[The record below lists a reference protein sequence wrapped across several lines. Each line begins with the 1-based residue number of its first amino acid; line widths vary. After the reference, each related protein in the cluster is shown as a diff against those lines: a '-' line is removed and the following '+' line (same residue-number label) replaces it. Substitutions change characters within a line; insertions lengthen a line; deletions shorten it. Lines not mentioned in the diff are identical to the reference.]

1 VLTHFGAHNEI
12 FTMHNLDFII
22 WNFDPELYNFLG
34 KYPIRWYGLLFAL
47 GFLISQQVLFY
58 IYKKESDGTI
68 EAKRNAEQMVENM
81 TIYMIIATIVGARLG
96 HVLFYQPQDYFTSFE
111 GLVRILNIREGGLAS
126 HGAGIGIFLIMLLYT
141 HYRFNVKEGKFSKLF
156 FLKTNRGYTYFQI
169 MDRLA
174 IVVALTGALIR
185 MGNFANSE
193 IIGIPTDSNN
203 GVVFARELTDYLE
216 FDATGSG
223 WIEDVSYNKVPE
235 GINNDNG
242 NVPIFIYI
250 EFKNRRFEESRIISL
265 LDNGINSKLA
275 RMKEHIDEPIS
286 HNLDYQLNLSNDGV
300 YLAQISTFAVSRHPA
315 QLYES
320 ITTFISF
327 LILFY
332 IWSRKKKE
340 TMPGL
345 LFGLFIIYLFIARF
359 FHEFIKENQ
368 VSFEDNLTLNMGQW
382 LSIPMV
388 IFGILILILA
398 YKSHNSQGT
407 GS

>member
-1 VLTHFGAHNEI
+1 
-12 FTMHNLDFII
+12 MHNLVFII
-22 WNFDPELYNFLG
+22 WNFDPELYNLLG
-34 KYPIRWYGLLFAL
+34 KFPIRWYGLLFAL

-58 IYKKESDGTI
+58 IYKAETGGSI
-68 EAKRNAEQMVENM
+68 EEKKNAERMVENM

-96 HVLFYQPQDYFTSFE
+96 HVMFYQPQDYFTSFE
-111 GLVRILNIREGGLAS
+111 GLIRIFNIREGGLAS
-126 HGAGIGIFLIMLLYT
+126 HGAGIGIFLVMLLYT
-141 HYRFNVKEGKFSKLF
+141 YYRFNAKDGKLSKLF
-156 FLKTNRGYTYFQI
+156 FVKTDRGYNYFQI
-169 MDRLA
+169 MDRIA

-185 MGNFANSE
+185 MGNFTNSE

-203 GVVFARELTDYLE
+203 GVVFARDLTDYLE

-223 WIEDVSYNKVPE
+223 WIEDVYYKKNSDAVNNK
-235 GINNDNG
+235 NG
-242 NVPIFIYI
+242 NVPIFVYI
-250 EFKNRRFEESRIISL
+250 EFKNREFEEPRLRSL

-275 RMKEHIDEPIS
+275 RMTKHIDEPMQ
-286 HNLDYQLNLSNDGV
+286 HNLDYQLVQTSDGI
-300 YLAQISTFAVSRHPA
+300 YTARISTFAVPRHPA

-320 ITTFISF
+320 ISTFILF

-332 IWSRKKKE
+332 IWSRKKRE

-345 LFGLFIIYLFIARF
+345 LFGIFMTYLFVARF

-368 VSFEDNLTLNMGQW
+368 VAFEDDLTLNMGQW

-388 IFGILILILA
+388 MFGIIILIIA
-398 YKSHNSQGT
+398 NKKYANQGT

>member
-1 VLTHFGAHNEI
+1 MVHTLKFFH
-12 FTMHNLDFII
+12 MHNLDFII

-34 KYPIRWYGLLFAL
+34 KFPIRWYGLLFAM

-58 IYKKESDGTI
+58 IYKKESDGSI
-68 EAKRNAEQMVENM
+68 EANKNAERMVENM

-96 HVLFYQPQDYFTSFE
+96 HVMFYQPQDYFTSFE
-111 GLVRILNIREGGLAS
+111 GLIRIFNIREGGLAS
-126 HGAGIGIFLIMLLYT
+126 HGAGIGIFLIMLLYAN
-141 HYRFNVKEGKFSKLF
+141 YRFNMKDGKIGKLF
-156 FLKTNRGYTYFQI
+156 FLKTNRGYNYFQI
-169 MDRLA
+169 MDRIA
-174 IVVALTGALIR
+174 IVVALTGAMIR

-203 GVVFARELTDYLE
+203 GVVFARDLTDYLE
-216 FDATGSG
+216 FDVTGGG
-223 WIEDVSYNKVPE
+223 WVEDVYYKKVPD
-235 GINNDNG
+235 GVNNSNG
-242 NVPIFIYI
+242 YVPIYLYI
-250 EFKNRRFEESRIISL
+250 EFKNRKFEEPRLRSL

-275 RMKEHIDEPIS
+275 RMDKHIDEPMQ
-286 HNLDYQLNLSNDGV
+286 HNLEYQLVQTSDGV
-300 YLAQISTFAVSRHPA
+300 YTARISTFAIPRHPA

-320 ITTFISF
+320 ISTFILF

-332 IWSRKKKE
+332 IWSRKKRE

-345 LFGLFIIYLFIARF
+345 LFGTFITFLFIFRF

-368 VSFEDNLTLNMGQW
+368 VAFEDDLTLNMGQW

-388 IFGILILILA
+388 MFGILILIIA
-398 YKSHNSQGT
+398 KKKYDSQGT

>member
-1 VLTHFGAHNEI
+1 MPQITH
-12 FTMHNLDFII
+12 MHNLDFII
-22 WNFDPELYNFLG
+22 WNFDPELYTLFG
-34 KYPIRWYGLLFAL
+34 KFPIRWYGLLFAL

-58 IYKKESDGTI
+58 IYKKESDGSI
-68 EAKRNAEQMVENM
+68 EAMKNAERMVENM

-96 HVLFYQPQDYFTSFE
+96 HVLFYQPEDYFTSFE

-126 HGAGIGIFLIMLLYT
+126 HGAGIGIFLIMLVFA
-141 HYRFNVKEGKFSKLF
+141 HHRFNIKDGKLSKLF
-156 FLKTNRGYTYFQI
+156 FIKTNRGYSYFQI

-203 GVVFARELTDYLE
+203 GVVFASGLTDYLE

-223 WIEDVSYNKVPE
+223 WIEDVYYKKVPE
-235 GINNDNG
+235 GVNNSNG
-242 NVPIFIYI
+242 NVPIYVFI
-250 EFKNRRFEESRIISL
+250 EFKKRQFDESRLRSL
-265 LDNGINSKLA
+265 LDNGINGKLA
-275 RMKEHIDEPIS
+275 RLSEHIDEPMQ
-286 HNLDYQLNLSNDGV
+286 HNLDYRLVQTSDGV
-300 YLAQISTFAVSRHPA
+300 YTARISTYAVPRHPA

-320 ITTFISF
+320 ITTFILF

-332 IWSRKKKE
+332 IWSRKKRE

-345 LFGLFIIYLFIARF
+345 LFGIFITSLFIFRF

-368 VSFEDNLTLNMGQW
+368 VSFEDNIALNMGQW

-388 IFGILILILA
+388 IFGILILVIA
-398 YKSHNSQGT
+398 FKKHNTQGT

>member
-1 VLTHFGAHNEI
+1 
-12 FTMHNLDFII
+12 MHNLDFII

-34 KYPIRWYGLLFAL
+34 KFPIRWYGLLFAL

-68 EAKRNAEQMVENM
+68 EAHKKAERMVENM

-96 HVLFYQPQDYFTSFE
+96 HVMFYQPQDYFTSFE
-111 GLVRILNIREGGLAS
+111 GLIRIFNIREGGLAS
-126 HGAGIGIFLIMLLYT
+126 HGAGIGIFLVMLLYAN
-141 HYRFNVKEGKFSKLF
+141 YRFNMKDGKIGKLF
-156 FLKTNRGYTYFQI
+156 FLKTDRGYNYFQI
-169 MDRLA
+169 MDRIA

-193 IIGIPTDSNN
+193 IIGLPTDSNN
-203 GVVFARELTDYLE
+203 GVVFARDLTDYLA
-216 FDATGSG
+216 FDATGAG
-223 WIEDVSYNKVPE
+223 WIEDVYYKKVPD
-235 GINNDNG
+235 GINNNNG
-242 NVPIFIYI
+242 HVPIYIYI
-250 EFKNRRFEESRIISL
+250 EFKNRKFEEPRLRSL

-275 RMKEHIDEPIS
+275 RMSEDIDEPMQ
-286 HNLDYQLNLSNDGV
+286 HNLEYQLVQTSDGI
-300 YLAQISTFAVSRHPA
+300 YTARILTFAIPRHPA

-320 ITTFISF
+320 ITTFILF
-327 LILFY
+327 LLLFY
-332 IWSRKKKE
+332 IWSRKKRE

-345 LFGLFIIYLFIARF
+345 LFGTFIICLFIFRF

-368 VSFEDNLTLNMGQW
+368 VAFEDDLTLNMGQW

-388 IFGILILILA
+388 IFGILILIIA
-398 YKSHNSQGT
+398 KKKYDNQGT

>member
-1 VLTHFGAHNEI
+1 
-12 FTMHNLDFII
+12 MHNLDFII
-22 WNFDPELYNFLG
+22 WNFDPELYTLFG
-34 KYPIRWYGLLFAL
+34 KFPIRWYGLLFAL

-58 IYKKESDGTI
+58 IYKKESDGSI
-68 EAKRNAEQMVENM
+68 EAKKNAERMVENM

-126 HGAGIGIFLIMLLYT
+126 HGAGIGIFLVMLLYT

-156 FLKTNRGYTYFQI
+156 FVKNNRGYTYFQI
-169 MDRLA
+169 MDRIA

-203 GVVFARELTDYLE
+203 GVVFAREVTDYLG
-216 FDATGSG
+216 FDPTGSG
-223 WIEDVSYNKVPE
+223 FIEEIRYKKAPDSLKNSSS
-235 GINNDNG
+235 
-242 NVPIFIYI
+242 VPIYIDI
-250 EFKNRRFEESRIISL
+250 EFKQRSYNEGQLNSF
-265 LDNGINSKLA
+265 LDNGINGKLA
-275 RMKEHIDEPIS
+275 RLPEHINEPMQ
-286 HNLDYQLNLSNDGV
+286 HNLEYRLVQTSDGI
-300 YLAQISTFAVSRHPA
+300 YTARISTFAIPRHPA

-320 ITTFISF
+320 ISTFILF

-332 IWSRKKKE
+332 IWSRKKRE

-345 LFGLFIIYLFIARF
+345 LFGIFMTYLFIARF
-359 FHEFIKENQ
+359 FHEFIKVNQ

-388 IFGILILILA
+388 IFGILILVIA
-398 YKSHNSQGT
+398 KKKYDSQGT

>member
-1 VLTHFGAHNEI
+1 
-12 FTMHNLDFII
+12 MHNLVFII
-22 WNFDPELYNFLG
+22 WNFDPELYNLLG
-34 KYPIRWYGLLFAL
+34 KFPIRWYGLLFAL

-58 IYKKESDGTI
+58 IYKAETGGSI
-68 EAKRNAEQMVENM
+68 EEKKNAERMVENM

-96 HVLFYQPQDYFTSFE
+96 HVMFYQPQDYFTSFE
-111 GLVRILNIREGGLAS
+111 GLIRIFNIREGGLAS
-126 HGAGIGIFLIMLLYT
+126 HGAGIGIFLVMLLYT
-141 HYRFNVKEGKFSKLF
+141 YYRFNAKDGKLSKLF
-156 FLKTNRGYTYFQI
+156 FVKTDRGYNYFQI
-169 MDRLA
+169 MDRIA

-185 MGNFANSE
+185 MGNFTNSE

-203 GVVFARELTDYLE
+203 GVVFARDLTDYLE

-223 WIEDVSYNKVPE
+223 WIEDVYYKKNSDAV
-235 GINNDNG
+235 NNNNG
-242 NVPIFIYI
+242 NVPIFVYI
-250 EFKNRRFEESRIISL
+250 EFKNRKFEEPRLRSL

-275 RMKEHIDEPIS
+275 RMTKHIDES
-286 HNLDYQLNLSNDGV
+286 MQHNLDYQLVQTSDGI
-300 YLAQISTFAVSRHPA
+300 YTARISTFAVPRHPA

-320 ITTFISF
+320 ISTFILF

-332 IWSRKKKE
+332 IWSRKKRE

-345 LFGLFIIYLFIARF
+345 LFGIFMTYLFVARF

-368 VSFEDNLTLNMGQW
+368 VAFEDDLTLNMGQW

-388 IFGILILILA
+388 MFGIIILIIA
-398 YKSHNSQGT
+398 NKKYANQGT

>member
-1 VLTHFGAHNEI
+1 
-12 FTMHNLDFII
+12 MDNLFFLI
-22 WNFDPELYNFLG
+22 WNFDPELITLLDKF
-34 KYPIRWYGLLFAL
+34 PIRWYGLLFAL

-58 IYKKESDGTI
+58 IYKQESDGTI
-68 EAKRNAEQMVENM
+68 KAKQNAERMVENM

-96 HVLFYQPQDYFTSFE
+96 HVMFYQPQDYFTSFE
-111 GLVRILNIREGGLAS
+111 GLLRILNIREGGLAS
-126 HGAGIGIFLIMLLYT
+126 HGAGIGIFLIMLLYAN
-141 HYRFNVKEGKFSKLF
+141 YRFNMKDGKISKF
-156 FLKTNRGYTYFQI
+156 FFIKTDRGYNYFQI

-193 IIGIPTDSNN
+193 IIGIPTDSGN
-203 GVVFARELTDYLE
+203 GVVFARGITDYLE

-223 WIEDVSYNKVPE
+223 WIEDVNYKKVPD
-235 GINNDNG
+235 GVNNSNG
-242 NVPIFIYI
+242 NVPIYVYI
-250 EFKNRRFEESRIISL
+250 EFKNRRFEESQLRSL
-265 LDNGINSKLA
+265 LDNGINGKLD
-275 RMKEHIDEPIS
+275 RMREHIDEPML
-286 HNLDYQLNLSNDGV
+286 HNLDYQLVQTSDGI
-300 YLAQISTFAVSRHPA
+300 YTARIFTYGIPRHPA

-320 ITTFISF
+320 ISTFILF
-327 LILFY
+327 LLLFY
-332 IWSRKKKE
+332 IWSRKKRE

-345 LFGLFIIYLFIARF
+345 LFGIFITCLFIFRF

-388 IFGILILILA
+388 MFGITILIIA
-398 YKSHNSQGT
+398 NKKYANQGT

>member
-1 VLTHFGAHNEI
+1 
-12 FTMHNLDFII
+12 MHNLDFII

-34 KYPIRWYGLLFAL
+34 KFPIRWYGLLFAL

-58 IYKKESDGTI
+58 IYKTETGGSI
-68 EAKRNAEQMVENM
+68 EDRKNAESMVENM

-96 HVLFYQPQDYFTSFE
+96 HVMFYQPQDYFTSFE
-111 GLVRILNIREGGLAS
+111 GLIRIFNIREGGLAS
-126 HGAGIGIFLIMLLYT
+126 HGAGIGIFLIMLLFT
-141 HYRFNVKEGKFSKLF
+141 HYRFNVKDGNISKLF
-156 FLKTNRGYTYFQI
+156 FIKTNRGYSYFQI
-169 MDRLA
+169 MDRIA

-193 IIGIPTDSNN
+193 IIGIPTGSNN
-203 GVVFARELTDYLE
+203 GIVFARDITDYLA

-223 WIEDVSYNKVPE
+223 WIEDVYYKKVPD
-235 GINNDNG
+235 GANNNNG
-242 NVPIFIYI
+242 NVPIYIYI
-250 EFKNRRFEESRIISL
+250 EFKNRTFEEPRIRSL
-265 LDNGINSKLA
+265 IDNGINGKLA
-275 RMKEHIDEPIS
+275 RMTKHIDEPMQ
-286 HNLDYQLNLSNDGV
+286 HNLDYQLIQTSDGI
-300 YLAQISTFAVSRHPA
+300 YTARISTFAIPRHPA

-320 ITTFISF
+320 ITTFVLF

-345 LFGLFIIYLFIARF
+345 LFGIFMTYLFVARF

-368 VSFEDNLTLNMGQW
+368 VAFEDNLTLNMGQW

-388 IFGILILILA
+388 MFGIIILLVA
-398 YKSHNSQGT
+398 KKKFDNQGT

>member
-1 VLTHFGAHNEI
+1 
-12 FTMHNLDFII
+12 MHNLDFII

-34 KYPIRWYGLLFAL
+34 KFPIRWYGLLFAL

-58 IYKKESDGTI
+58 IYKKESDGSI
-68 EAKRNAEQMVENM
+68 EAKRNAERMVENM

-96 HVLFYQPQDYFTSFE
+96 HVMFYQPQDYFTSFE
-111 GLVRILNIREGGLAS
+111 GLIRIFNIREGGLAS
-126 HGAGIGIFLIMLLYT
+126 HGAGIGIFLVMLLYA
-141 HYRFNVKEGKFSKLF
+141 HYRFNMKEGKLSKLF

-169 MDRLA
+169 MDRIA

-185 MGNFANSE
+185 MGNFTNSE
-193 IIGIPTDSNN
+193 IIGIPTDSTN

-223 WIEDVSYNKVPE
+223 WIEDVSYKKVPD
-235 GINNDNG
+235 GINNTKG
-242 NVPIFIYI
+242 NVPIYIYI

-265 LDNGINSKLA
+265 LDNGINGKLA
-275 RMKEHIDEPIS
+275 RMQEHIDEPIS
-286 HNLDYQLNLSNDGV
+286 HNLDYQLNQSSDGI
-300 YLAQISTFAVSRHPA
+300 YLARISTFAVPRHPA

-320 ITTFISF
+320 ITTFILF

-332 IWSRKKKE
+332 IWSRKKRE

-345 LFGLFIIYLFIARF
+345 LFGIFMTYLFIARF

-388 IFGILILILA
+388 IFGILILVIA
-398 YKSHNSQGT
+398 KKKYDSQGT

>member
-1 VLTHFGAHNEI
+1 
-12 FTMHNLDFII
+12 M
-22 WNFDPELYNFLG
+22 
-34 KYPIRWYGLLFAL
+34 
-47 GFLISQQVLFY
+47 
-58 IYKKESDGTI
+58 
-68 EAKRNAEQMVENM
+68 
-81 TIYMIIATIVGARLG
+81 
-96 HVLFYQPQDYFTSFE
+96 FYQPQDYFTSFE
-111 GLVRILNIREGGLAS
+111 GLIRIFNIREGGLAS
-126 HGAGIGIFLIMLLYT
+126 HGAGIGIFLVMLLYV
-141 HYRFNVKEGKFSKLF
+141 HYRFNMKEGKLSKLF

-185 MGNFANSE
+185 MGNFTNSE

-216 FDATGSG
+216 FDATGGG
-223 WIEDVSYNKVPE
+223 WIEDVSYKKVPD
-235 GINNDNG
+235 GISNNNG
-242 NVPIFIYI
+242 NVPIYIYL
-250 EFKNRRFEESRIISL
+250 EFKNRQFEESRIISL
-265 LDNGINSKLA
+265 LDNGINGKLA

-286 HNLDYQLNLSNDGV
+286 HNLDYQLNQSSDGV
-300 YLAQISTFAVSRHPA
+300 YLARISTFAVPRHPA

-320 ITTFISF
+320 ITTFILF

-345 LFGLFIIYLFIARF
+345 LFGTFITCLFIFRF

-388 IFGILILILA
+388 IFGILILVIA
-398 YKSHNSQGT
+398 KKKYDSQGT

>member
-1 VLTHFGAHNEI
+1 
-12 FTMHNLDFII
+12 MHNLDFII
-22 WNFDPELYNFLG
+22 WNFDPELYNLLG
-34 KYPIRWYGLLFAL
+34 KFPIRWYGLLFAL

-58 IYKKESDGTI
+58 IYKAETGGSI
-68 EAKRNAEQMVENM
+68 EEKKNAERMVENM

-96 HVLFYQPQDYFTSFE
+96 HVMFYQPQDYFTSFE
-111 GLVRILNIREGGLAS
+111 GLIRIFNIREGGLAS
-126 HGAGIGIFLIMLLYT
+126 HGAGIGIFLVMLLYT
-141 HYRFNVKEGKFSKLF
+141 YYRFNAKDGKLSKLF
-156 FLKTNRGYTYFQI
+156 FVKTDRGYNYFQI
-169 MDRLA
+169 MDRIA

-185 MGNFANSE
+185 MGNFTNSE

-203 GVVFARELTDYLE
+203 GVVFARDLTDYLE

-223 WIEDVSYNKVPE
+223 WIEDVYYKKNSDAVNNK
-235 GINNDNG
+235 NG
-242 NVPIFIYI
+242 NVPIFVYI
-250 EFKNRRFEESRIISL
+250 EFKNREFEEPRLRSL

-275 RMKEHIDEPIS
+275 RMTKHIDEPMQ
-286 HNLDYQLNLSNDGV
+286 HNLDYQLVQTSDGI
-300 YLAQISTFAVSRHPA
+300 YTARISTFAVPRHPA

-320 ITTFISF
+320 ISTFILF

-332 IWSRKKKE
+332 IWSRKKRE

-345 LFGLFIIYLFIARF
+345 LFGIFMTYLFVARF

-368 VSFEDNLTLNMGQW
+368 VAFEDDLTLNMGQW

-388 IFGILILILA
+388 MFGIIILIIA
-398 YKSHNSQGT
+398 NKKYANQGT